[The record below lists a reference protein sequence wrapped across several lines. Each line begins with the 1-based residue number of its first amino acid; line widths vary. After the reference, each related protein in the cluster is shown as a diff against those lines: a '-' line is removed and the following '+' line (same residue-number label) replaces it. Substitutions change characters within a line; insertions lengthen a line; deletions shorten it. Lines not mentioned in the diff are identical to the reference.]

1 MGKGK
6 GKGRHHH
13 RRGPGGGRPTDAGGS
28 RRVTRPGGD
37 APPTAQL
44 VDALLAG
51 FEPISRDAPIQDIL
65 GTELGTGRVLDT
77 ITERPGPHLRP
88 LLTAIGGDLARRRT
102 PLADVVLA
110 VLARLATE
118 ADQTGLAQAWRTR
131 SRDPDV
137 APAALHFGD
146 DTVVEAVEIGHACG
160 DGVNLALAI
169 DNPAGSFTV
178 AVYIDFNLGGMAKDA
193 LVGPPMSEMRATF
206 DPTEGFTVRSVPPDE
221 AFWRFLDAVDLLDHT
236 LDPPVSEDFYDF
248 LNAVTQRFALLGA
261 EAGLAPQDPPW
272 AHHEVSNAERL
283 AHVAAFMSSPEYE
296 ALTVELVDQEDG
308 ADEAVGI
315 VRLWIDHAVGYTIGP
330 VRRVSPVLVE
340 LFCADWFPRKV
351 MADEAMLAVAP
362 AAIEA
367 WLRFAA
373 RTTGLDD
380 RWRDEALS
388 ALDEFAPALRG
399 AVDDPTAW
407 GLAKGLLGGAGLG
420 ALGGTQMFDEDDE
433 LVSTTTAS
441 WAPPPDGLWEPLEVT
456 VEGTS
461 VHVETDPSQVRPWQY
476 AKAKLIA
483 SQASV
488 QAATLL
494 GPSFAQAAMD
504 LAVALGSLDDSPYD
518 NSQIRSWPGAIVW
531 LLAEDNDAFEPRT
544 PGRRRDD
551 LADQLPLT
559 RATYQTK
566 AKRIREAL
574 DVPKGQFA
582 VPHDPTRS

>member
-1 MGKGK
+1 MT
-6 GKGRHHH
+6 RA
-13 RRGPGGGRPTDAGGS
+13 GGGD
-28 RRVTRPGGD
+28 
-37 APPTAQL
+37 PPTADL
-44 VDALLAG
+44 VDALLEG
-51 FEPISRDAPIQDIL
+51 FQPIAPDAPIAAIL
-65 GTELGTGRVLDT
+65 NIELAADLIVASLG
-77 ITERPGPHLRP
+77 ERGGPHLSP
-88 LLTAIGGDLARRRT
+88 MLTAIAGELAHRRSPT
-102 PLADVVLA
+102 TDVLLA
-110 VLARLATE
+110 VLARAAAE
-118 ADQTGLAQAWRTR
+118 GGHAQPARVWRQR
-131 SRDPDV
+131 AADPDV
-137 APAALHFGD
+137 APAALHYGD
-146 DTVVEAVEIGHACG
+146 DTVVEVIEIGHPCG

-178 AVYIDFNLGGMAKDA
+178 AAYIDFNMGGMAKDL
-193 LVGPPMSEMRATF
+193 LVGPPMSDMRSTF
-206 DPTEGFTVRSVPPDE
+206 DPSEGFTVRSVPRGE
-221 AFWRFLDAVDLLDHT
+221 AFWRFIDAVDLMEHT
-236 LDPPVSEDFYDF
+236 LDAPVSDEFF
-248 LNAVTQRFALLGA
+248 ELLAPVTRRFELLGDD
-261 EAGLAPQDPPW
+261 AGVAPQDPPW
-272 AHHEVSNAERL
+272 GHREVSNAERL

-296 ALTVELVDQEDG
+296 ALTVALPDQDA

-373 RTTGLDD
+373 RTTDLDD
-380 RWRDEALS
+380 RWLDEALL
-388 ALDEFAPALRG
+388 ALEEFAPALRD

-407 GLAKGLLGGAGLG
+407 GLAKGLLGGAGLD
-420 ALGGTQMFDEDDE
+420 ALGGIQMLDERDE
-433 LVSTTTAS
+433 LVSTSSAS
-441 WAPPPDGLWEPLEVT
+441 WAPPPDGLWEPLEET
-456 VEGTS
+456 VEGTN

-476 AKAKLIA
+476 AKTKLIA

-494 GPSFAQAAMD
+494 GPSFAQAAME
-504 LAVALGSLDDSPYD
+504 LAVALGSLDDSPFD
-518 NSQIRSWPGAIVW
+518 NTQIRSWPGAIVW

-582 VPHDPTRS
+582 VPHDLTRN